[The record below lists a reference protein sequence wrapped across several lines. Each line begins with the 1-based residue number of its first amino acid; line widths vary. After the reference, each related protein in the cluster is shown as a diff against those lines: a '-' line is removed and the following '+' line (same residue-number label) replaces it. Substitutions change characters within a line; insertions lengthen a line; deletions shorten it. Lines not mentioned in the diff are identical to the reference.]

1 MKGVRLPFRIY
12 VKFVFNRKMK
22 VAQGIGEP
30 ALLGSPKPN
39 KVIN

>member
-1 MKGVRLPFRIY
+1 MKIVLECFSH
-12 VKFVFNRKMK
+12 F
-22 VAQGIGEP
+22 AQGIGEP